1 MLKHI
6 LLPVDLTDK
15 HQKAVAAAA
24 DLAAQF
30 GAEVTLLHV
39 IELIHGLPMD
49 EEKDFYQRLA
59 RKARAYLER
68 LLDRLEGPRENVRV
82 EVVYGDRA
90 REIIRH
96 ASQGGVDLIVLTSH
110 RIDPGTSQ
118 ARFGTLSH
126 AVGIFAQCPVLLVK

>member
-1 MLKHI
+1 MFKKI
-6 LLPVDLTDK
+6 LVPVDLTDS
-15 HQKAVAAAA
+15 HQRALEIASGLAGAA
-24 DLAAQF
+24 
-30 GAEVTLLHV
+30 GGEVTLLHV

-68 LLDRLEGPRENVRV
+68 LLDRLEGPRKNVRV
-82 EVVYGDRA
+82 VVVYGDRA
-90 REIIRH
+90 REIIRQ
-96 ASQGGVDLIVLTSH
+96 AGEGDADLIVLTSH
-110 RIDPGTSQ
+110 RVEAGTSP